1 MGRWWYFVRNVLGI
15 IFRHPVLGTSI
26 VPILPDGQIVMI
38 RRRDT
43 GRWALPGGMVAWG
56 EDIPTTVGRELKEE
70 TGLEVIAIN
79 RLVGIYSAPQ
89 RDPRVHTACVV
100 VEAAVQGTMQVQ
112 DLNEIF
118 EVQSF
123 SREALPWDHLSH
135 DHDRQLQNYFE
146 GQTTL
151 A

>member
-1 MGRWWYFVRNVLGI
+1 MGRLWYFTSNVLGI

-26 VPILPDGQIVMI
+26 VPLLPDGRIVMI

-56 EDIPTTVGRELKEE
+56 EDITTTVRRELKEE
-70 TGLEVIAIN
+70 TGLELVATN
-79 RLVGIYSAPQ
+79 RLVGIYSAPK
-89 RDPRVHTACVV
+89 RDPRVHAVCVV
-100 VEAAVQGTMQVQ
+100 VEATVQGTMQVQ
-112 DLNEIF
+112 DLYEIS
-118 EVQSF
+118 EVQAF

-135 DHDRQLQNYFE
+135 DHDRQLQNYLQD
-146 GQTTL
+146 QTTL